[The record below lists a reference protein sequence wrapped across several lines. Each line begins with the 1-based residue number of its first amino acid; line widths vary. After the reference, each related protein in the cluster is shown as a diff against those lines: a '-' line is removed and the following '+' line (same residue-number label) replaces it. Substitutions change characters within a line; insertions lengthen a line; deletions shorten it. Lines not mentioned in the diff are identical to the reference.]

1 MHCWNKLRTQPKWL
15 GKLDEMSGA
24 KTCNKK
30 QKTNP
35 LLNIV
40 ASLPIQTRDGDI
52 TSLEE
57 NTLLR
62 PAGKKKAKAALLQER
77 KKSVTTTLDNM
88 WAQKKEFDVEK
99 EVKKEDRFK
108 RAMDLEQE
116 RVQNEKLLVEVRQ
129 QEVQLQKQRDEER
142 IMTMDLTVLPE
153 EQKKYYL
160 SLRAKIMSQLP
171 SV

>member
-1 MHCWNKLRTQPKWL
+1 M
-15 GKLDEMSGA
+15 
-24 KTCNKK
+24 
-30 QKTNP
+30 
-35 LLNIV
+35 
-40 ASLPIQTRDGDI
+40 
-52 TSLEE
+52 
-57 NTLLR
+57 
-62 PAGKKKAKAALLQER
+62 
-77 KKSVTTTLDNM
+77 TTTLNNM